1 MNKPQSIIKKRILS
15 VDWLLVI
22 ITLCAVCYGIL
33 LVKSATNYTNSTKQL
48 TTQCAAAAIGLGAAL
63 FMSALDYDHV
73 MKYSAYLYA
82 LSVAALILTLIIG
95 VGDEGTEIKRWIRI
109 PGLGTGIQPSE
120 IAKILFIVTMA
131 KHIESVKETINK
143 PLTVLGLLAHVGV
156 ITGLVLME
164 HDLGTA
170 LIFIFIFFVMCF
182 VSGISLW
189 YLLASI
195 FLVAALSPLIWNFM
209 GDYQRKRILVFI
221 DPELDPYGD
230 GWHVRIVK
238 ETIGSGGI
246 FGAGYQ
252 KGYMIQN
259 GKVFAQDTDMIFAV
273 AGEELG
279 IFGTLLVILLF
290 AFLLLR
296 IFRVSKLARN
306 DSGML
311 LCMGVMAMFMIQ
323 SIINIGMCIGAVP
336 VTGITLPFF
345 SSGGSSMLS
354 SFLGIGIVL
363 SVFSHRSI
371 YYFNQ
376 MDDMM

>member
-1 MNKPQSIIKKRILS
+1 MNKKQSNIKKRILV

-22 ITLCAVCYGIL
+22 ITLCAVGFGLI

-48 TTQCAAAAIGLGAAL
+48 TVQCAAAVLGLGSAL
-63 FMSALDYDHV
+63 FMSSLDYDHV
-73 MKYSAYLYA
+73 MKYSKYLYVI
-82 LSVAALILTLIIG
+82 SVAALILTLIIG
-95 VGDEGTEIKRWIRI
+95 IGDEGTDIKRWIRI
-109 PGLGTGIQPSE
+109 PGIGIGIQTSE
-120 IAKILFIVTMA
+120 IAKIIFIVTMA
-131 KHIESVKETINK
+131 KHVESVKENINN
-143 PLTVLGLLAHVGV
+143 PLNVLGLLVHLGV

-170 LIFIFIFFVMCF
+170 LIFIFIFFTMCF

-189 YLLASI
+189 YLLATL
-195 FLVAALSPLIWNFM
+195 FLVAALSPLIWNIM
-209 GDYQRKRILVFI
+209 GDYQQKRILVFI
-221 DPELDPYGD
+221 DPEFEPYGA

-246 FGAGYQ
+246 FGAGFQ
-252 KGYMIQN
+252 QGYMIQN
-259 GKVFAQDTDMIFAV
+259 GRVAEQDTDMIFAV
-273 AGEELG
+273 VGEEFG

-306 DSGML
+306 DTGML
-311 LCMGVMAMFMIQ
+311 LCTGVMAMFMIQ

-345 SSGGSSMLS
+345 SYGGSSMLS
-354 SFLGIGIVL
+354 SLLGIGIVL
-363 SVFSHRSI
+363 SVYSHRSI

-376 MDDMM
+376 ADDML